1 MSGIDARASTASV
14 RPKAEKRRLN
24 DLTAK
29 EWVRETV
36 SVWVQKGLGKNH
48 PHAKIERQHPAPF
61 SFQDV
66 GRAIR
71 LLTREGDTV
80 IDPFVGVGSTLK
92 AAALDGRNGIGI
104 ELSSKYADLARE
116 RLLVE
121 VPEKQLAKTTQEVI
135 VGDARKVLP
144 MLDGKNA
151 SLVITSPPYWNILHK
166 VDHKARQERISQDLD
181 HVYGGDVSDLGNIN
195 DYASFVTELGRI
207 FNLCK
212 GAMTVDGHLCA
223 VVSDFRHKSKYYLFH
238 ADLAEELESH
248 GFVTKGLIVLW
259 QSQKR
264 IFPYGYPSA
273 FVPNVHHQYLLISQ
287 VGYGH

>member
-1 MSGIDARASTASV
+1 MPGIDARAATTKIQ
-14 RPKAEKRRLN
+14 PKTTKRRLN

-71 LLTREGDTV
+71 LLTKRGDTV
-80 IDPFVGVGSTLK
+80 LDPFVGVGSTLK
-92 AAALDGRNGIGI
+92 AAALEGRNGIGI
-104 ELSSKYADLARE
+104 ELSSKYAQLAEE

-121 VPEKQLAKTTQEVI
+121 VPEKQRMKTTQEVI
-135 VGDARKVLP
+135 VGDAREVLP
-144 MLDGKNA
+144 TLDGRNA
-151 SLVITSPPYWNILHK
+151 SLVVTSPPYWNILHK
-166 VDHKARQERISQDLD
+166 VDHKAKQERVSQQLD
-181 HVYGGDVSDLGNIN
+181 HVYSDDVSDLGNIN
-195 DYASFVTELGRI
+195 DYAKFVVELGRT
-207 FNLCK
+207 FALSK
-212 GAMTVDGHLCA
+212 GAMTVDGHLC
-223 VVSDFRHKSKYYLFH
+223 VVISDFRHKSKYYLLH
-238 ADLAEELESH
+238 AHLAEELESH
-248 GFVTKGLIVLW
+248 GFVTKGVVVLW

-264 IFPYGYPSA
+264 VFPYGYPSA

-287 VGYGH
+287 VDHGN